1 MSRFREGIPTYEDI
15 DLINKECLT
24 TTKKPPEGIQVASY
38 TNKDRDAINASIFD
52 LWTERN
58 KPSDGST
65 LKVACLV
72 FMDELYMN
80 DGSKT
85 AVPITSNMVKRHFYE
100 NCTESEC
107 NFGSNGRGRVDPVL
121 KLYPDAPMMLTR
133 NKDVAR
139 GEANGS
145 RVRCKKVL
153 MKGGEA
159 PFELLLDNGTKV
171 LAVYASQAK
180 SICLEHENADIS
192 PRNFNVESGV
202 FTFKCRMMVGDKE
215 LFAGMKGRQFPIIS
229 NSCTTG
235 HKLQG
240 CTVDSILAN
249 DWYYGANW
257 VYVVLSRVKT
267 MKGLYIRKPLSKD
280 LKKYEKPTA
289 MKEMLQKFKDT
300 ISVQMLDEEEYE
312 EMSKHMTDSDALLFA
327 STFSQQPE
335 PNIPY

>member
-1 MSRFREGIPTYEDI
+1 
-15 DLINKECLT
+15 
-24 TTKKPPEGIQVASY
+24 
-38 TNKDRDAINASIFD
+38 
-52 LWTERN
+52 
-58 KPSDGST
+58 
-65 LKVACLV
+65 
-72 FMDELYMN
+72 
-80 DGSKT
+80 
-85 AVPITSNMVKRHFYE
+85 
-100 NCTESEC
+100 
-107 NFGSNGRGRVDPVL
+107 
-121 KLYPDAPMMLTR
+121 
-133 NKDVAR
+133 
-139 GEANGS
+139 
-145 RVRCKKVL
+145 
-153 MKGGEA
+153 
-159 PFELLLDNGTKV
+159 
-171 LAVYASQAK
+171 
-180 SICLEHENADIS
+180 
-192 PRNFNVESGV
+192 
-202 FTFKCRMMVGDKE
+202 MMVGDKE

-289 MKEMLQKFKDT
+289 MKEMLQKFTDT